1 MSGIVGIWHLDGRPA
16 DRREIARLLAT
27 IRHRGRDA
35 EAVRVIGG
43 AALGCC
49 LARTTPESVSE
60 IQPAVAADGTMLVL
74 DGRLDD
80 RDELSAALASHVTV
94 SREAPD
100 STLALAAYRA
110 FGDDFPARL
119 AGDFALGL
127 FDPRRRRMVL
137 ARDAVGVRPLYYLA
151 AERLFLFASEIKA
164 IVAHSA
170 VEARPDDGALAD
182 FLFTRCVGREPTWR
196 TFFEDVA
203 SVLPAHVVI
212 AEPRGVRRMRYWDF
226 DVTRRL
232 TFACES
238 EYAEAFKQYFD
249 RAVRR
254 RLRSVRPA
262 AVSLSGGLD
271 SSAVFC
277 AAHAWPR
284 GERNG
289 PVAPIGVSL
298 TFPDGDPS
306 DEKQYLAAIER
317 ACGAAIVRLHDPPI
331 GLANR
336 CQDAIWHAEGPWLDG
351 QWNATHA
358 QMSAVRD
365 LGASVL
371 LTGHWGDQFLF
382 DDAYLVDLC
391 RSGRWQTALR
401 HATTYSRWMDVP
413 EAHFKRRLAVAL
425 LKYHA
430 PDVAA
435 VCRRVRDAVRRRP
448 SARAWYSDAFVRRE
462 RPAARQRI
470 RTDSPAHARS
480 LYGEIR
486 SQYAVSCMEWN
497 NKIAAMHGLD
507 IAFPF
512 LDRDLVGFLM
522 AIPGEMVT
530 RAGVPKALLRD
541 GYRGVI
547 PDDIVHRSSKA
558 DFTDRTNAGVT
569 TDRSIVLDGIRN
581 GLSVERRYVRRD
593 ALDAIA
599 AVPLDDASSV
609 GNAWALSDLF
619 ALELWL
625 REFVGPD
632 RRSQQGRMFEHAQ
645 AI

>member
-16 DRREIARLLAT
+16 DHREIARLLVT
-27 IRHRGRDA
+27 LRHRGRDA
-35 EAVRVIGG
+35 EAVRVDGT
-43 AALGCC
+43 AALGSC
-49 LARTTPESVSE
+49 LARTTPESASE
-60 IQPAVAADGTMLVL
+60 IQPAVADDGTMLVF
-74 DGRLDD
+74 DGRIDD
-80 RDELSAALASHVTV
+80 RDELIAALASRIRVPT
-94 SREAPD
+94 EASD

-110 FGDDFPARL
+110 FGNDFPVRL
-119 AGDFALGL
+119 TGDFALGL
-127 FDPRRRRMVL
+127 FDARRRRMIL
-137 ARDAVGVRPLYYLA
+137 ARDGVGGRPLYYFA
-151 AERLFLFASEIKA
+151 TARLFLFASEIKA
-164 IVAHSA
+164 IVSHPSA
-170 VEARPDDGALAD
+170 EARPDDGALAD
-182 FLFTRCVGREPTWR
+182 FLFTRGIGREPTER
-196 TFFEDVA
+196 TFFEGVA
-203 SVLPAHVVI
+203 SVLPAHAVI
-212 AEPRGVRRMRYWDF
+212 AEPRGVRPMRYWDF
-226 DVTRRL
+226 DVTRRM
-232 TFACES
+232 TFAREA
-238 EYAEAFKQYFD
+238 EYAEAFKQHFD

-254 RLRSVRPA
+254 RLRARPA
-262 AVSLSGGLD
+262 AVSVSGGLD

-277 AAHAWPR
+277 AAHALAR
-284 GERNG
+284 HERNG
-289 PVAPIGVSL
+289 LAAPIGVSL
-298 TFPDGDPS
+298 TFPDGAPS
-306 DEKQYLAAIER
+306 DEKQYLAAIEH
-317 ACGAAIVRLHDPPI
+317 ASGVAIVRLHDPPI
-331 GLANR
+331 GMSNR
-336 CQDAIWHAEGPWLDG
+336 CEDAVWHAEGPWLDG

-365 LGASVL
+365 LGAAVL

-413 EAHFKRRLAVAL
+413 EGVFKRRLAAAL

-448 SARAWYSDAFVRRE
+448 AARAWYTDEFARRA
-462 RPAARQRI
+462 RPAARRRRPI
-470 RTDSPAHARS
+470 EGTAHARS
-480 LYGEIR
+480 LYAEIR

-547 PDDIVHRSSKA
+547 PEAIIHRSSKA
-558 DFTDRTNAGVT
+558 DFTDRANAGLT
-569 TDRSIVLDGIRN
+569 TDRSIALDGIRN
-581 GLSVERRYVRRD
+581 GLSVERRYVRRQ
-593 ALDAIA
+593 AFDAIA
-599 AVPLDDASSV
+599 ALPLDDASSV
-609 GNAWALSDLF
+609 VNARALTDLF
-619 ALELWL
+619 ALEVWL
-625 REFVGPD
+625 REFVGPN